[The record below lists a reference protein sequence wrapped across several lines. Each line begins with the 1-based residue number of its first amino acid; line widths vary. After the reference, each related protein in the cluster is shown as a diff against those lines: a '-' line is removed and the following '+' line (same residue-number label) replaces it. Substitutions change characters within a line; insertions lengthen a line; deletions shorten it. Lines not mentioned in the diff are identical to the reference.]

1 MSTYRE
7 FCRLRDLHIP
17 GANAPKHTEAAAFF
31 MAAAQLAVP
40 KGYKLVPLEPTPEI
54 IAGAAVAIWPTAS
67 PADIALARLAAPIVL
82 MQMDMAAGTTV
93 DALAGMLATMAPA
106 YRAML
111 AAAPI
116 SPAQAEAAPAPTDS
130 FQVRVQPWMLA
141 TFGPEI
147 PADRAERN
155 HRFLE
160 ESLELVQ
167 SCCCT
172 ASEAHQLVDYVF
184 GRPVGERAQE
194 VGGVM
199 VTLAALCLA
208 QGLDMHTAGETELV
222 RIWTKVEA
230 IRVKQAAKPK
240 HSPLPAAAPQVV
252 ADEQDMQ
259 TIRERD
265 YNAEM
270 ADKLAEGI
278 AEHFG
283 ANIGE
288 HSSANCPWVQALD
301 LLNTKPEFIE
311 CAGSKRT
318 AAPVQPLA
326 ALPNEGN
333 ALRYPATMTAA
344 LTEVLGLPNFRTGPI
359 AHVYRAAGA
368 EIRTKCEDEQAFVID
383 RYLRLAIVHGDEWR
397 AAAEADLKEAYTRAE
412 ASKAVKS

>member
-1 MSTYRE
+1 MTTYRE

-17 GANAPKHTEAAAFF
+17 GVNAPKHTEADAFF

-40 KGYKLVPLEPTPEI
+40 DGYKLAPLEPTPEI
-54 IAGAAVAIWPTAS
+54 IASAAVAIWPTAS

-82 MQMDMAAGTTV
+82 MQMDMALGTTA
-93 DALAGMLATMAPA
+93 DAVAGMLATMAPA

-116 SPAQAEAAPAPTDS
+116 APAGAGS
-130 FQVRVQPWMLA
+130 FQSRVRPWMLA

-147 PADRAERN
+147 PTDRDERN

-167 SCCCT
+167 SCGCT

-199 VTLAALCLA
+199 ITLAALCLA
-208 QGLDMHTAGETELV
+208 QDLDMHAAGETELA

-230 IRVKQAAKPK
+230 IRAKQAAKPK
-240 HSPLPAAAPQVV
+240 HSPLPQLVKDERAALEDARNAAYPVPDSPHASVNLRAVAERTGFTRGWKSHAALAAAP
-252 ADEQDMQ
+252 EQ
-259 TIRERD
+259 
-265 YNAEM
+265 
-270 ADKLAEGI
+270 
-278 AEHFG
+278 
-283 ANIGE
+283 
-288 HSSANCPWVQALD
+288 
-301 LLNTKPEFIE
+301 
-311 CAGSKRT
+311 
-318 AAPVQPLA
+318 PVA
-326 ALPNEGN
+326 ALPNEEN

-344 LTEVLGLPNFRTGPI
+344 LAEVLGLMNFRTGPI

-368 EIRTKCEDEQAFVID
+368 EIRTKCEDEQAFVLD
-383 RYLRLAIVHGDEWR
+383 RFLRLALEHGDGWR
-397 AAAEADLKEAYTRAE
+397 AAAEADLKAAHTLAE
-412 ASKAVKS
+412 TNKAVES

>member
-1 MSTYRE
+1 MIIYHE
-7 FCRLRDLHIP
+7 FCRLRDLHAP

-31 MAAAQLAVP
+31 MAAAQLAMP

-116 SPAQAEAAPAPTDS
+116 LSAQAEAAPAPTDS
-130 FQVRVQPWMLA
+130 FQVRVQPWLLA

-167 SCCCT
+167 SCGCT
-172 ASEAHQLVDYVF
+172 AREAHQLVDYVF
-184 GRPVGERAQE
+184 GRPVGERTQE

-208 QGLDMHTAGETELV
+208 QGLDMHAAGELELA

-230 IRVKQAAKPK
+230 IRAKQAAKPK
-240 HSPLPAAAPQVV
+240 HSPLPQLVKDERAALEDARNAAYPVPDSPHASVNLRAIAERTGFTRGWKTHAALAAAPAQ
-252 ADEQDMQ
+252 
-259 TIRERD
+259 
-265 YNAEM
+265 
-270 ADKLAEGI
+270 
-278 AEHFG
+278 
-283 ANIGE
+283 
-288 HSSANCPWVQALD
+288 
-301 LLNTKPEFIE
+301 
-311 CAGSKRT
+311 
-318 AAPVQPLA
+318 PVA
-326 ALPNEGN
+326 ALPNEEN
-333 ALRYPATMTAA
+333 TLRYPATMTTA
-344 LTEVLGLPNFRTGPI
+344 LADVLSLPNFRTGPI

-368 EIRTKCEDEQAFVID
+368 EIRTKCEDEQAFVLD
-383 RYLRLAIVHGDEWR
+383 RFLRLALEHGDDWR
-397 AAAEADLKEAYTRAE
+397 TAAEADLKAAHTLAE
-412 ASKAVKS
+412 ANKAVQS